1 MTSPDLTDSPEDFIR
16 RAREVVRSGH
26 VMLDEH
32 TKDAVPAAA
41 LSLLSDLARTLEGER
56 RGRASSYEMVRQANM
71 ASGSYELTV
80 KHLRRTLYW
89 VSVTSTVL
97 LAIAWGFLL
106 AHR

>member
-32 TKDAVPAAA
+32 TKVAVPAAA

-80 KHLRRTLYW
+80 KRLRRT
-89 VSVTSTVL
+89 VRVMAAVSTVL
-97 LAIAWGFLL
+97 LALAYSLL
-106 AHR
+106 AFHH